1 MKKKSISLYYITLMV
16 FCQLISVF
24 VPVLVT
30 SAISE
35 EQKSAV
41 SGHCEIIR
49 DNLKEVQRADSR
61 MRVYLGRYY
70 ETILTRFIMPLNLRL
85 VENNLPGSGLIGNQ
99 NEFNTAQTDFKNDYI
114 EYQKGLEE
122 LVAFDC
128 KAEPEKFYEKLEVVR
143 DKREVVAKDTTRL
156 QKLASEQVKLVRDLE
171 AEL

>member
-1 MKKKSISLYYITLMV
+1 MKKKSISLYYIILMV
-16 FCQLISVF
+16 FCQFLIGF
-24 VPVLVT
+24 MPVLAV
-30 SAISE
+30 SE
-35 EQKSAV
+35 EKKEAV

-85 VENNLPGSGLIGNQ
+85 VENNLPGSGLIENQ
-99 NEFNTAQTDFKNDYI
+99 NEFNTAQTNFKNDYI

-143 DKREVVAKDTTRL
+143 DKRAAVAKDATRL
-156 QKLASEQVKLVRDLE
+156 QKLAGEQVKLVRDLE
-171 AEL
+171 GEL